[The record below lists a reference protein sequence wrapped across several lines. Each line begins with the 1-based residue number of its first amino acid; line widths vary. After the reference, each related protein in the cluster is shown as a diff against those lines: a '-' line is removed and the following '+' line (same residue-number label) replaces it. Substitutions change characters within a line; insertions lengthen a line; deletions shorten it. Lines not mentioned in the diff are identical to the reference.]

1 MASHS
6 ANATPSRHQ
15 RINAVGTSS
24 HSSRSEDSMSVRITP
39 QQPRDGGARTDQVA
53 VNHGSERYHK
63 RNDVL
68 T

>member
-24 HSSRSEDSMSVRITP
+24 RSEDSMSVRVTP
-39 QQPRDGGARTDQVA
+39 QRPRGGGARTDQVA

-63 RNDVL
+63 RSDVL